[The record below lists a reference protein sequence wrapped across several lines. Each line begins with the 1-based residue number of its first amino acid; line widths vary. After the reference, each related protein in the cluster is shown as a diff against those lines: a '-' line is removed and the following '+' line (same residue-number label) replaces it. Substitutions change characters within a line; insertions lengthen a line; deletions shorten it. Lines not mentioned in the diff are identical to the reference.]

1 MVKTGRSR
9 GQIASKPKTAFLK
22 EGFWRPKDN
31 AGIATS
37 GGFGV

>member
-1 MVKTGRSR
+1 MVKTGCSG
-9 GQIASKPKTAFLK
+9 GQIASKPKTAFWK
-22 EGFWRPKDN
+22 EGFGRPEDN